1 MPGIL
6 FSQLKAT
13 ALVCAVASVQL
24 LTVRPGQAAE
34 NTPAPLPIS
43 FKDHVKPIFRQHC
56 LKCHGED
63 EQEAGVNLQVYSTLM
78 QGGSSGRIVIPG
90 RASQSVLFRA
100 ITHPDADARMP
111 PNSPQLSDRKVAVIR
126 KWIDQGLRESATSK
140 SLATS
145 RNLAFR
151 PSAGAG
157 NRPDVPA
164 MPQLLTK
171 VTASAIQ
178 RPLPVLAMDASR
190 HAPVLAVAG
199 HEQIR
204 LIHTQTEKE
213 LGRLA
218 FPEGIPHVI
227 RFSRDGSVL
236 MVAGGRPVE
245 IGLVVL
251 YDVRTG
257 QRLAGIGDETDAVLA
272 ADLSPDQTLAA
283 IGGSGRVVKVF
294 STVDGRLRYRLTK
307 HTDWI
312 TSVAFSPDGTKLV
325 TGDRAGGI
333 HLWDTKSGGILLNF
347 AEHKSSIRSIAWRD
361 DGKLLASAGDD
372 GRLIWWDVA
381 DGFPAISRNNAHPPQ
396 RKPESYG
403 KVPNGVLSCRFGLD
417 GTLVTTGR
425 DRTVRIWDT
434 SGSQIRSFAVPSG
447 IPICSVFTHDDQ
459 SVVSGDSGGHVRFWK
474 TK

>member
-1 MPGIL
+1 MSSVL
-6 FSQLKAT
+6 FDRQKST
-13 ALVCAVASVQL
+13 VLVCAVALMQL
-24 LTVRPGQAAE
+24 AAVRPGQATE
-34 NTPAPLPIS
+34 KTPKSAAVT
-43 FKDHVKPIFRQHC
+43 FRDHVKPILRKYC

-63 EQEAGVNLQVYSTLM
+63 EQEAGINLQVYSALM

-90 RASQSVLFRA
+90 RASRSVLFRA
-100 ITHPDADARMP
+100 ITSRMP
-111 PNSPQLSDRKVAVIR
+111 PNSPPLSDATVAVIR
-126 KWIDQGLRESATSK
+126 KWIEQGLRESATSQ
-140 SLATS
+140 SLVTS
-145 RNLAFR
+145 RDLAFR

-157 NRPDVPA
+157 NKPDEPV
-164 MPQLLTK
+164 MPQDLSQ
-171 VTASAIQ
+171 VAASAVT

-190 HAPVLAVAG
+190 WAPVLAVAG

-251 YDVRTG
+251 FDVRTG
-257 QRLAGIGDETDAVLA
+257 QRLARIGDETDAVLA
-272 ADLSPDQTLAA
+272 ADLSPDQTLVA

-312 TSVAFSPDGTKLV
+312 TSLAFSPDGTTLV

-361 DGKLLASAGDD
+361 DGKLLASAGED
-372 GRLIWWDVA
+372 GRVVWWDVA

-403 KVPNGVLSCRFGLD
+403 KVPNGVLSCRFGHD

-425 DRTVRIWDT
+425 DRTVRIWDPA
-434 SGSQIRSFAVPSG
+434 GSQRKSFAVPSG
-447 IPICSVFTHDDQ
+447 IPICSVFTYDGQ
-459 SVVSGDSGGHVRFWK
+459 SVVSGGSGGHVRFWK